1 MEGLFMVP
9 VTGLE
14 PVWIAPP
21 HFECGASAYSATPAN
36 FFRCGNVFIIPIYPP
51 NVKQS
56 GIFFLKNNKECLC
69 RRYKPHLKTP
79 VSNLPPRNNIA
90 LPERHLHTNQICQD
104 GCFSVA

>member
-1 MEGLFMVP
+1 MVP

-56 GIFFLKNNKECLC
+56 YIFFLKNNKEYLC

-90 LPERHLHTNQICQD
+90 LPERHLDTNQICQD
-104 GCFSVA
+104 GCFNVA